1 MMWDC
6 GDFWSQGFFG
16 GGRLMFFGL
25 ILVTVAVVLLVAF
38 LVRQTTHPTVSGA
51 GTAPARSALPPTPES
66 PREILMRRYAS
77 GEVDREEYLQRLS
90 DL

>member
-1 MMWDC
+1 MMWDR
-6 GDFWSQGFFG
+6 GDHWSQGMAG
-16 GGRLMFFGL
+16 GGWMMFIGL
-25 ILVTVAVVLLVAF
+25 ILGTALVVWLVVF
-38 LVRQTTHPTVSGA
+38 LVRQTTHPTVSDA
-51 GTAPARSALPPTPES
+51 GTAPAWSVLSPTPES

>member
-16 GGRLMFFGL
+16 GGWLMFFGL
-25 ILVTVAVVLLVAF
+25 ILVTVAAVLLVVF
-38 LVRQTTHPTVSGA
+38 LVRQTA
-51 GTAPARSALPPTPES
+51 PPTGMGAAMAQAPPTLPLAPES